1 MVRPEQQS
9 QCEVNHRAAR
19 SSTTGHGG
27 PAQGDA
33 VGNADF
39 PSAGAIFIAWP
50 RAGDAEFAVVCKFSV
65 RPDQRFGPLAGK
77 PAAVRGKATDRK
89 KPAKQTERRSGK
101 AREAG

>member
-39 PSAGAIFIAWP
+39 PSAGAILIAWP

-65 RPDQRFGPLAGK
+65 RPDQRFGPLAGRTVGYDT
-77 PAAVRGKATDRK
+77 ARARAEEVRRPDLFLL
-89 KPAKQTERRSGK
+89 
-101 AREAG
+101 